1 MSPSLLI
8 VKWTKGRKCDEKGG

>member
-8 VKWTKGRKCDEKGG
+8 VKWTKGKKCDAKGG